1 MMINT
6 NKEVWL
12 EGLCKLGK
20 IWWLL
25 NSSASVQRN
34 IESKTKV
41 EFLELSVYWVGTR
54 LINIDN
60 SRLRLLATSWNISTY
75 VEW

>member
-41 EFLELSVYWVGTR
+41 EFLGLSVYWVGTR